1 MSKQKDIFDLFR
13 DSQHKLDETPSRQSW
28 QRLERRLQKQQRRN
42 NRTIM
47 RYVMMMA
54 AAVLLIFAV
63 LSVLTTMLERQDLL
77 FSQGY
82 EPENLQTEADSTAY
96 QLVDQRVYQDASTI
110 TEGESG
116 RKVVPGE
123 NAFYDNTAVAKSKT
137 DNPLVEELLNTPQYT
152 PSAPATSDFK
162 WLLGDWKSNTERG
175 FSYEHWE
182 QTDLTELRGTGH
194 LMVDGDTVFMEK
206 MRLYRQNDDWFWEMQ
221 LDAYAKPVRYRLT
234 QFSEESAVF
243 ENPNYH
249 FPNKLVLKRHARGE
263 FSTFLLPKSEFQL
276 TPAMLDFLQQ
286 RNVVLM
292 NGTVRNMWR
301 TIPDW
306 TKQLEGEG

>member
-13 DSQHKLDETPSRQSW
+13 DNQHKLDETPSRQSW
-28 QRLERRLQKQQRRN
+28 QRLERRLQKHQRRN
-42 NRTIM
+42 NRSIM
-47 RYVMMMA
+47 RYVLMA
-54 AAVLLIFAV
+54 AA
-63 LSVLTTMLERQDLL
+63 LTTLLERQDLL
-77 FSQGY
+77 FSKGY
-82 EPENLQTEADSTAY
+82 EPEDLQTEADSTAY
-96 QLVDQRVYQDASTI
+96 KFVDQRVYQDASTI

-137 DNPLVEELLNTPQYT
+137 NNPLVEELLKTPRYT

-162 WLLGDWKSNTERG
+162 WLLGNWKSNTERG

-194 LMVDGDTVFMEK
+194 LVVDGDPVFMEK

-243 ENPNYH
+243 ENPNYD

-263 FSTFLLPKSEFQL
+263 FSTFLLPKSDFQL

-292 NGTVRNMWR
+292 DGTVRNMWR
-301 TIPDW
+301 AIPDL
-306 TKQLEGEG
+306 TKQLEQE